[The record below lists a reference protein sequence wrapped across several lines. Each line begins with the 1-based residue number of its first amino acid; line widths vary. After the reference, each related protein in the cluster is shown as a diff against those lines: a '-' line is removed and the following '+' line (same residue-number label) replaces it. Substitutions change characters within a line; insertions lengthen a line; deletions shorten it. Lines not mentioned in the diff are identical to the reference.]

1 MGAELTKAG
10 ESAIAAEART
20 AIYLDY
26 AATTPVDPRVAQRM
40 AEVLALPLGN
50 AASAH
55 APGQRAYAL
64 VEAARA
70 QVAQLIGAAAEHIV
84 FTSGATEA
92 NNLAIT
98 GTVRLALARAMKSNA
113 PAPHVITLAT
123 EHKSVLEPVRALQAQ
138 GAIVSILEPRTDDGL
153 LDPAALAAAIRP
165 ETALVSL
172 LHVNNE
178 TGVAQDVAAI
188 AAVCAH
194 HKVPLHID
202 ACQSAGKLP
211 LSLEGVALLSLTAH
225 KIGGPQGI
233 GALYVSAAH
242 RGRIAAQMLGGAHER
257 GLRAGTLAVH
267 QIVGFGLA
275 AELAAAARPA
285 ESVRIAALRDRL
297 WQGLKD
303 LPEVLLNGHATARA
317 PHILNVTF
325 PGVEGESLFTAL
337 PALALSTGSACNSR
351 SAEPSFVLRA
361 LGRDSELA
369 QSSLRF
375 SLGRGTT
382 EAEVDAAVAAVRR
395 AHAALWNLSPAR
407 GVASASPAPAGTA
420 TQVLCGEAG
429 AQRLGTWIRFVIEVE
444 DATVRDARVQ
454 VYGCPHTIAACNHVR
469 QQLPGRGL
477 DALQPGSPEQWRQAV
492 NAPVEKLGRML
503 IIEDA
508 LASASRAR

>member
-1 MGAELTKAG
+1 MGVEPAKAAEL
-10 ESAIAAEART
+10 AIAAEART
-20 AIYLDY
+20 LVYLDY

-40 AEVLALPLGN
+40 AEVLAMPLGN

-55 APGQRAYAL
+55 APGQRAHAL

-70 QVAQLIGAAAEHIV
+70 QVAQLIGAAAEHVV

-98 GTVRLALARAMKSNA
+98 GTMRLALTRAMKSRA
-113 PAPHVITLAT
+113 PAPHVVTLAT
-123 EHKSVLEPVRALQAQ
+123 EHKSVLEPVRALQSQ
-138 GAIVSILEPRTDDGL
+138 GANVSILEPRADGL
-153 LDPAALAAAIRP
+153 LDPAVLAAAIRP

-178 TGVAQDVAAI
+178 TGVVQDVAAI
-188 AAVCAH
+188 ATLCAQRQ
-194 HKVPLHID
+194 VPLHID

-233 GALYVSAAH
+233 GALYVSPAH
-242 RGRIAAQMLGGAHER
+242 RGRIAPQMLGGAHER

-267 QIVGFGLA
+267 QIAGFGLA
-275 AELAAAARPA
+275 AELAAAGRATEA
-285 ESVRIAALRDRL
+285 VRVAGLRDQL

-337 PALALSTGSACNSR
+337 PELALSTGSACNSR

-375 SLGRGTT
+375 SLGRGTS
-382 EAEVDAAVAAVRR
+382 EAEIDAAIAAVRR

-420 TQVLCGEAG
+420 TQLLCGEAG

-444 DATVRDARVQ
+444 NATVREARVQ

-469 QQLPGRGL
+469 QQLPGRAL
-477 DALQPGSPEQWRQAV
+477 DALQPGTPEQWRQAV

-508 LASASRAR
+508 LASIARAH